1 MILKWKSVN
10 ECIERGVL
18 PGIDCFSW
26 RSGGVSSGA
35 LFT

>member
-1 MILKWKSVN
+1 MILKWKSIN

-18 PGIDCFSW
+18 PGID
-26 RSGGVSSGA
+26 GGVSSGA